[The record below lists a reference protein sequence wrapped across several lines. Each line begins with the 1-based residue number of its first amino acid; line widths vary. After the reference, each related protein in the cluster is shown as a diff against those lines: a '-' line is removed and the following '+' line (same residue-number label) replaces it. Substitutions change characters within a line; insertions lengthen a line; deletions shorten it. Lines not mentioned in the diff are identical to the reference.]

1 LDQPLLFHPV
11 PPFFQVDP
19 FHLYDPSV
27 LFVPETLLDLSDPV
41 HQVFPEIQAF
51 QGDQELQPHQ
61 QDLGFLSGLEVP
73 PVLGAL
79 GLLEPP
85 ASQEGQVVRCLP

>member
-1 LDQPLLFHPV
+1 MTFYAI
-11 PPFFQVDP
+11 FYSYQVDP

-61 QDLGFLSGLEVP
+61 QDLERGKG
-73 PVLGAL
+73 
-79 GLLEPP
+79 
-85 ASQEGQVVRCLP
+85 